1 MTRPTALRARRAF
14 TLLEVMIATAI
25 LVVTLVILTETQ
37 ATAVQMTLEA
47 ERIQIATQ
55 LAQAKLAEVQLLVER
70 EGFPQGSDLTDKG
83 DFDDFGNEVLN
94 LQFGDDLEDFH
105 WEYLVQEI
113 DLELA
118 GDLLGT
124 INQLTGQFGG
134 DNATG
139 AQDMEIPGVGGM
151 DALSAFV
158 SPEMIT
164 DLLDPYLREVRVVV
178 WWGDD
183 VEEAEELG
191 NQVELVQHISVPG
204 RMKLQD
210 PTLSNGQNTSDQ
222 NNTGNTTNN
231 NGSGGGGGGGR
242 PAPRAATGGGRR

>member
-1 MTRPTALRARRAF
+1 MTHRTAIPRRARRAF

-25 LVVTLVILTETQ
+25 LVVSLVILTETQ

-47 ERIQIATQ
+47 ERIQVATQ
-55 LAQAKLAEVQLLVER
+55 LAQHKLTEVQLLVER
-70 EGFPQGSDLTDKG
+70 EGFPQGGDLTDSG
-83 DFDDFGNEVLN
+83 DFDNFGNEVLD

-118 GDLLGT
+118 GDLMGT
-124 INQLTGQFGG
+124 LNELTGQFGG
-134 DNATG
+134 EG
-139 AQDMEIPGVGGM
+139 AQGTQDMEIPGVGGM

-183 VEEAEELG
+183 VDEAEELG
-191 NQVELVQHISVPG
+191 NQVELVQHIASPG

-210 PTLSNGQNTSDQ
+210 PTLNAGEEPGAEDPTDL
-222 NNTGNTTNN
+222 
-231 NGSGGGGGGGR
+231 
-242 PAPRAATGGGRR
+242 GRRRP